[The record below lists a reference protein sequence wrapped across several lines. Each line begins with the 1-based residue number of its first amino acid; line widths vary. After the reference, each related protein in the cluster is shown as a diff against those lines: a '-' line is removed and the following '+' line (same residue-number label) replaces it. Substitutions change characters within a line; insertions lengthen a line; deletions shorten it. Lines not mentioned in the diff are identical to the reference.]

1 MTRAREEQCSNTTY
15 IMGLTM
21 IISSLVYKGNVDLIL
36 CLETCLDFRDPSL
49 KVDGEVGVEFGKRW
63 EVYK

>member
-1 MTRAREEQCSNTTY
+1 
-15 IMGLTM
+15 MGLTM